1 MEIMRSNVRTFVEQ
15 QQFSFETL
23 WNKAVQSEQT
33 QERIFRC
40 CKNRFQYFANG
51 IEKNNN
57 KKNVFLYEYLSD
69 KLERN
74 DNRGIAKEQ
83 LKFNFTSSV
92 PSTDNKKLNRCL
104 DILVNGYKENICQ
117 LLYDLLDNANKF
129 TVARTISIVMNV
141 IDIGNNDN
149 KCVIVSI
156 KD

>member
-104 DILVNGYKENICQ
+104 DILVNLPK
-117 LLYDLLDNANKF
+117 LFNKYSSK
-129 TVARTISIVMNV
+129 SIHGTGLGLNMSKDVV
-141 IDIGNNDN
+141 EAHDSEILTQNNKN
-149 KCVIVSI
+149 EKGVNLFI
-156 KD
+156 